1 MDGTA
6 AAETLQTHWAHYCL
20 PRHREEG
27 SRGRTVWLWKWKCE
41 RGARGTSDAQ
51 SLLLAATWLVSNHAI
66 SIGQPSRFFT
76 MLHATTSV
84 LGRHGFSG
92 KFIHISASPT
102 THMIVREVPASSL
115 SLRDKMTL
123 GYSVWFQ
130 WLGRLPSPW
139 IPIQMT
145 MDYTMYVV
153 SKTWTP
159 SQSSNPLTIRLY
171 PYHITLHVLK
181 PINFCNKTR
190 NVQVFIVS
198 IDIKIWSGIH

>member
-6 AAETLQTHWAHYCL
+6 AAEMLQTHWAHYCL

-76 MLHATTSV
+76 MLHATTYV

-102 THMIVREVPASSL
+102 THMIVREVPASRL
-115 SLRDKMTL
+115 SLRDRWHWVTVCGFNDLDAFPVLEYLYRWQWITL
-123 GYSVWFQ
+123 CMWFQ
-130 WLGRLPSPW
+130 RLGHHPSPP
-139 IPIQMT
+139 IPWQ
-145 MDYTMYVV
+145 
-153 SKTWTP
+153 
-159 SQSSNPLTIRLY
+159 
-171 PYHITLHVLK
+171 
-181 PINFCNKTR
+181 
-190 NVQVFIVS
+190 
-198 IDIKIWSGIH
+198 